1 MDLLVKQIE
10 VIGYLKRD
18 KERKIDVWEINREV
32 RFIKRIKV

>member
-18 KERKIDVWEINREV
+18 KERRIDVWEINREV
-32 RFIKRIKV
+32 RYIKRIKV